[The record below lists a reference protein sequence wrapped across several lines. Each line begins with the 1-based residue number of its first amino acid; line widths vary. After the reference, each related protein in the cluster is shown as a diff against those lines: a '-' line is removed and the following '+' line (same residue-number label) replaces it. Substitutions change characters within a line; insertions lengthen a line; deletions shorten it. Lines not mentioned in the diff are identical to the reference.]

1 MAVPKATLKAA
12 RMVDRTADQTV
23 SDLVAQMAVKSAAKT
38 VGSSEWMW
46 AATTAVWSEEPRAA
60 NWAGRWVEKTE
71 ILTAAR
77 SAILMVGHWGG
88 TTVDRR
94 AVM

>member
-1 MAVPKATLKAA
+1 MAVPKAKLKVAL
-12 RMVDRTADQTV
+12 MVDRTAEQTA
-23 SDLVAQMAVKSAAKT
+23 SDLVAQMAVKLAAKT

-77 SAILMVGHWGG
+77 SAILTVGHWAG
-88 TTVDRR
+88 TTVDQR